1 MFPNEAAE
9 FVYVR
14 TYSRWIDEESRRET
28 WPETVDR
35 YIKFV
40 KEQRPNVP
48 AKVLRKIQAQML
60 NFGVLPS
67 MRLLWA
73 AGPAAARDNTCIY
86 NCSYLDITD
95 LDCFG
100 EVLFILM
107 CGTGVGFG
115 VSKVDQ
121 LPDVPVFDPLTMR
134 YFPFEVPDSKEGWA
148 DSVKFLLHTLYSGN
162 SVDFDYTKIRP
173 RGSRLNIFGGR
184 ASGPEPLVKLHTYI
198 KDTVG
203 QAQGRRLTELEVHD
217 IMCEIAEIVVVGGVR
232 RSSLISLS
240 SLHSEEMRTAKVWP
254 FPIRRAMANNSAIY
268 ETKPSATE
276 FMKEW
281 IALIDSGSGER
292 GIFNLNAVRKSAPA
306 RRDSAQVRGTNP
318 CITGDTTV
326 LTKEGPVAIETLV
339 GHSIEIWNGFE
350 WSKVEP
356 TITGVDQKILKVS
369 FSDGRIL
376 KCTPYH
382 KFHIAK
388 GYLGDKEIK
397 EACQLKLG
405 DKLIKHELPVLYAGK
420 EPTFNAYAQGFKS
433 AEGMDNYDFLY
444 LYDPKA
450 MCMERLKPRHIGNH
464 HRDRVC
470 IKIDAPMP
478 KSYVPFELDLHGR
491 LNWLAG
497 LFDGDGTELKE
508 GGLQIV
514 SVDRNFLADVQTL
527 LTTLGVQSK
536 IARGNAA
543 GMRKMPDGRGGSKEY
558 YCQESYRMCI
568 GAVQMQELKTL
579 GMKCERMAFDKDP
592 QRDASQFVK
601 VTGIEE
607 MEETQTVYCFTEP
620 KRNLALFNGILTG
633 QCGEIALR
641 SKQYCNLSTV
651 IVRPED
657 DIDTLLDKVE
667 TATWM
672 GTIQASFTHFPYL
685 RPEWKQNC
693 EEEALLGVSLSGQ
706 MDNANLLDSVALKAA
721 KRKAI
726 KVNEQAAKILGI
738 NSAAAITCGK
748 PEGTTSQLTASGS
761 GCHPWYSPHFI
772 RRYRINGSDPLY
784 YMMRDQ
790 GFQFSPENGQT
801 QENATT
807 WVVAFP
813 CKAPEGAIM
822 RNTMDAMAQ
831 LEWYKHIQ
839 TNWCEH
845 NQSITV
851 YVKDDEWLKVGNWV
865 YENWDI
871 VNGVSFLPYDNGKY
885 QQAPYEEINEEQY
898 EAMKASMPTIDYTQ
912 LANYEIDDNT
922 EGAKSYAC
930 VGDRCEL
937 K

>member
-14 TYSRWIDEESRRET
+14 TYSRWIDEEKRRET
-28 WPETVDR
+28 WPETVAR

-100 EVLFILM
+100 EALFILM

-115 VSKVDQ
+115 VTKVDQ
-121 LPDVPVFDPLTMR
+121 LPEVPVFDPLTMR

-148 DSVKFLLHTLYSGN
+148 DSVKFLLHSLYSGN
-162 SVDFDYTKIRP
+162 SVDFDYTQIRQ
-173 RGSRLNIFGGR
+173 RGSRLNVFGGR
-184 ASGPEPLVKLHTYI
+184 ASGPEPLVKLHAYI

-203 QAQGRRLTELEVHD
+203 QAQGRKLTELEVHD

-240 SLHSEEMRTAKVWP
+240 SINNEEMRNAKQWP
-254 FPIRRAMANNSAIY
+254 FPIRRAMANNSAVYID
-268 ETKPSATE
+268 KPSSVE
-276 FMKEW
+276 FMREW
-281 IALIDSGSGER
+281 THLAASGTGER
-292 GIFNLNAVRKSAPA
+292 GICNLGAAQRNAPA
-306 RRDSAQVRGTNP
+306 RRKGNEIRGFNP
-318 CITGDTTV
+318 C
-326 LTKEGPVAIETLV
+326 
-339 GHSIEIWNGFE
+339 H
-350 WSKVEP
+350 
-356 TITGVDQKILKVS
+356 
-369 FSDGRIL
+369 
-376 KCTPYH
+376 
-382 KFHIAK
+382 
-388 GYLGDKEIK
+388 
-397 EACQLKLG
+397 
-405 DKLIKHELPVLYAGK
+405 
-420 EPTFNAYAQGFKS
+420 
-433 AEGMDNYDFLY
+433 
-444 LYDPKA
+444 
-450 MCMERLKPRHIGNH
+450 
-464 HRDRVC
+464 
-470 IKIDAPMP
+470 
-478 KSYVPFELDLHGR
+478 
-491 LNWLAG
+491 
-497 LFDGDGTELKE
+497 
-508 GGLQIV
+508 
-514 SVDRNFLADVQTL
+514 
-527 LTTLGVQSK
+527 
-536 IARGNAA
+536 
-543 GMRKMPDGRGGSKEY
+543 
-558 YCQESYRMCI
+558 
-568 GAVQMQELKTL
+568 
-579 GMKCERMAFDKDP
+579 
-592 QRDASQFVK
+592 
-601 VTGIEE
+601 
-607 MEETQTVYCFTEP
+607 
-620 KRNLALFNGILTG
+620 
-633 QCGEIALR
+633 EIALR
-641 SKQYCNLSTV
+641 SRQYCNLSTV
-651 IVRPED
+651 IVRPDD
-657 DIDTLLDKVE
+657 DIDSILDKVE

-706 MDNANLLDSVALKAA
+706 MDNIGLLDIVALKAA

-738 NSAAAITCGK
+738 NPAAAITCGK

-761 GCHPWYSPHFI
+761 GCHPWYSPYFI

-801 QENATT
+801 AENATT
-807 WVVAFP
+807 WVVSFP

-885 QQAPYEEINEEQY
+885 QQAPYEEITEEQY
-898 EAMKASMPTIDYTQ
+898 EAMKASMSQIDYSQ
-912 LANYEIDDNT
+912 LVHYEVDDNT

-930 VGDRCEL
+930 VGDKCDL